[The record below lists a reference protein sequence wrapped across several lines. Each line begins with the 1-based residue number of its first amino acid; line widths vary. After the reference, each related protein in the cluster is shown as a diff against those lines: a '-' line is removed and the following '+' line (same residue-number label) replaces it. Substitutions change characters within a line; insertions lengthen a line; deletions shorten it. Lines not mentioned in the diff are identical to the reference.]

1 MWKSMCISNKINT
14 SRISY
19 SQSYPHYPQA
29 VDNSKK
35 LHKLVCNFSQSTV
48 NTEVQ
53 VFDIYNQI

>member
-1 MWKSMCISNKINT
+1 MCISNKINT